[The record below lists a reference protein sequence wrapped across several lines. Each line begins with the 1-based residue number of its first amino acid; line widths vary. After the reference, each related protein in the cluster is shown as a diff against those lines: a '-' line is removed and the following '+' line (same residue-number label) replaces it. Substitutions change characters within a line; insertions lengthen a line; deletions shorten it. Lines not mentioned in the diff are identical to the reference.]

1 MTGHICP
8 ECGTDNGAGG
18 RSGGGRGTAPGTG
31 CACGQRTPEQYGT
44 TPGTPFEQYGTTPG
58 TPFEQY
64 GTTPGATPEQHR
76 TAPGATPGTTSERYE
91 AQYRAAE
98 RQRAERSAADEAER
112 AAAEDFDPLRIR
124 PYVTLGND
132 PSTAA
137 REESPGPRGP
147 HGPAEEADATMPL
160 RLDPTAGP
168 GAGPATS
175 PGAGPMAGAT
185 GSSGMPGTTALDSP
199 FAPPSVLSS
208 SAPTTP
214 IATGTPPEEAD
225 RRRRP
230 FVAAAMGAVAIAA
243 VGTVAFASGL
253 LGGGSG
259 DTDHEQAL
267 PSTVAS
273 LPDATLPPEESA
285 PASASAS
292 PSSSPA
298 PATPSA
304 PAPTSASP
312 SPSASTT
319 ASRPS
324 TAPSTTPS
332 KPADPT
338 ATDAPPP
345 SLTKATLRY
354 GDQGPGVTE
363 LQHRLTEIRLYAD
376 PADGNYTDRVQYAV
390 NAYQSYRL
398 IKGDPPGVYGPHT
411 RRALEA
417 ETTGRGNS

>member
-8 ECGTDNGAGG
+8 ECGTDNGADG
-18 RSGGGRGTAPGTG
+18 RSGAGRGTAPGTG

-44 TPGTPFEQYGTTPG
+44 TPGTPFEQYGT
-58 TPFEQY
+58 
-64 GTTPGATPEQHR
+64 
-76 TAPGATPGTTSERYE
+76 APGATPGTASEQYE

-137 REESPGPRGP
+137 HEESPGPRGP

-168 GAGPATS
+168 GAGPAMR
-175 PGAGPMAGAT
+175 PGAGPATSSMAGAT
-185 GSSGMPGTTALDSP
+185 GSSGVPGTTALDSP

-230 FVAAAMGAVAIAA
+230 FMAAAMGAVAIAA
-243 VGTVAFASGL
+243 VGTAAFASGL
-253 LGGGSG
+253 LGGGG

-285 PASASAS
+285 SASASAS
-292 PSSSPA
+292 PPSSPA

-304 PAPTSASP
+304 PASASASP

-345 SLTKATLRY
+345 SLTRATLRY

>member
-1 MTGHICP
+1 MP
-8 ECGTDNGAGG
+8 
-18 RSGGGRGTAPGTG
+18 
-31 CACGQRTPEQYGT
+31 
-44 TPGTPFEQYGTTPG
+44 
-58 TPFEQY
+58 
-64 GTTPGATPEQHR
+64 
-76 TAPGATPGTTSERYE
+76 PGTTSERYE

-137 REESPGPRGP
+137 REEPRGPREP

-160 RLDPTAGP
+160 RLDPVAGT
-168 GAGPATS
+168 GAGTDPAAGT
-175 PGAGPMAGAT
+175 GAGTSPMAGTTT
-185 GSSGMPGTTALDSP
+185 GTGPVAGAVGASGMSGTTALGSP
-199 FAPPSVLSS
+199 FAPPSALSP

-214 IATGTPPEEAD
+214 IATGPRPEEAD

-230 FVAAAMGAVAIAA
+230 FVAAAMGAVAIAV
-243 VGTVAFASGL
+243 VGTATFASGL

-259 DTDHEQAL
+259 DTDHDRAL

-285 PASASAS
+285 SASASAPAPPSSSSAPAAPSAPASASAS
-292 PSSSPA
+292 PS
-298 PATPSA
+298 
-304 PAPTSASP
+304 
-312 SPSASTT
+312 PSASVT

-324 TAPSTTPS
+324 TAPSATPS

-338 ATDAPPP
+338 ATGSPPP
-345 SLTKATLRY
+345 SLARPTLRY
-354 GDQGPGVTE
+354 GDQGPEVTE
-363 LQHRLTEIRLYAD
+363 LQHRLAEIRLYAD
-376 PADGNYTDRVQYAV
+376 PADGTYTSRVEYAV
-390 NAYQSYRL
+390 NAYQSYRSV
-398 IKGDPPGVYGPHT
+398 KGDPPGVYGPHT

>member
-31 CACGQRTPEQYGT
+31 CACACGQWTPEQYGT
-44 TPGTPFEQYGTTPG
+44 APGTPF
-58 TPFEQY
+58 
-64 GTTPGATPEQHR
+64 EQHR
-76 TAPGATPGTTSERYE
+76 TAPGATPGATSGAPAGTTAEQYE

-168 GAGPATS
+168 GAGPAT
-175 PGAGPMAGAT
+175 GPMAGAT
-185 GSSGMPGTTALDSP
+185 GSSGMPETTALDSP

-243 VGTVAFASGL
+243 VGTAAFASGL

-259 DTDHEQAL
+259 ETDHEQAL

-285 PASASAS
+285 SASASAS

-298 PATPSA
+298 PATPST
-304 PAPTSASP
+304 PAPTNASP

-324 TAPSTTPS
+324 IAPSTTPS

-376 PADGNYTDRVQYAV
+376 PADGNYTDRVEYAV